1 MKYTSSEAS
10 KFLKKLTEEYNALI
24 EQESQR
30 KDFLASLGE
39 DVESVRPSYDY
50 TETQAELEK
59 LEGEIRTVKH
69 AINLFNVTHT
79 VPGFDMTVDQ
89 MLVYLPQ
96 LSAKKQKLLVMKR
109 QLPKARE
116 NAAMYGH
123 TSSIVDYRYTNYD
136 SDEVARDYEIT
147 ADMLAKAQV
156 ALDLINNS
164 ETMEI
169 DL

>member
-1 MKYTSSEAS
+1 MNYTSSEAS
-10 KFLKKLTEEYNALI
+10 KLLKKLTEEYGALL

-39 DVESVRPSYDY
+39 DVESVRPVYDY
-50 TETQAELEK
+50 AATQAELEK

-96 LSAKKQKLLVMKR
+96 LSARKQKLLVMKR
-109 QLPKARE
+109 KLPKARE
-116 NAAMYGH
+116 NAAAYGH
-123 TSSIVDYRYTNYD
+123 ASSIVDYRYTNYD
-136 SDEVARDYEIT
+136 SESVARDYEIA
-147 ADMLAKAQV
+147 ADLLSKAQV